1 MPAMLDD
8 PDSPTIYR
16 VSGVTPF
23 PDPGSPSLP
32 PEIIPRQVTLR
43 DGRTAATMVPFASP
57 EQVPASLLRY
67 LADQLNK
74 EIEGGDTYPMTEPMT
89 YEKFASYWF
98 QNIGV
103 LMLLGNIEQ
112 ASELADLPEAAT
124 GDWSKTCL
132 GSFYIK
138 PNYPGRSSHVCNA
151 GFLVT
156 DASRGR
162 GVGRLLGECY
172 LDWAPKL
179 GYTYSVF
186 NLVYETNVAS
196 CKLWD
201 ALGFK
206 RIGRVKGCGD
216 LRSYPGQ
223 LVDAIIYGRDL
234 VPGEFPEDLAGVERF
249 DKIKFYLKYHKYP
262 GGADRHEKSRLRS
275 AATHYRLVEGDRL
288 MLKDKEVIPDP
299 RLQYELARDI
309 HVASH
314 SGINKTTAIITE
326 KYHWPRIKET
336 VSDVIRNCVKC
347 KELGKT
353 PGSGANGGA
362 AGANNNSSTGSNS
375 NNADRSRAAASGS
388 SAVDDALSPTATT
401 VTPLPPPPRPA
412 ELAALD
418 DPTAVAAAAYRYPS
432 PDGGVTPSHTLRDPS
447 VSPLPPRP
455 PHVHA
460 HNPMLQDT
468 PRHHDTHAY
477 QPIDPRIIA
486 APHHHH
492 HDHHH
497 HHHEADHYAYQTE
510 TEFQELLNATE
521 AEDETATD
529 QHAEADAAA
538 ARREA
543 EAVDR
548 DLDMLIEQGDEDE
561 TMTGVGV
568 GGERGED
575 EGQGDAGVLD
585 AAAEEAKAKA
595 IFALS
600 YADG

>member
-1 MPAMLDD
+1 MM
-8 PDSPTIYR
+8 
-16 VSGVTPF
+16 
-23 PDPGSPSLP
+23 
-32 PEIIPRQVTLR
+32 
-43 DGRTAATMVPFASP
+43 PFASRD
-57 EQVPASLLRY
+57 QVPASLLGY

-74 EIEGGDTYPMTEPMT
+74 EIEGGDTYPMTEPMSH
-89 YEKFASYWF
+89 EKFASYWL
-98 QNIGV
+98 QNFGA

-112 ASELADLPEAAT
+112 PADLADLPEAAT

-162 GVGRLLGECY
+162 GVGRLMGECY

-196 CKLWD
+196 CKIWD

-249 DKIKFYLKYHKYP
+249 DKIKFYLKYNKYP
-262 GGADRHEKSRLRS
+262 VGADRHEKSRLRS
-275 AATHYRLVEGDRL
+275 AATHYRLVDGDRL

-299 RLQYELARDI
+299 RRQYEIARDI
-309 HVASH
+309 HVAAH
-314 SGINKTTAIITE
+314 GGINKTTATIAE
-326 KYHWPRIKET
+326 HYHWSRIKET

-353 PGSGANGGA
+353 PIAAANGG
-362 AGANNNSSTGSNS
+362 GST
-375 NNADRSRAAASGS
+375 ARSRAGPAD
-388 SAVDDALSPTATT
+388 AVSPISP
-401 VTPLPPPPRPA
+401 VTPQLPLPPPN
-412 ELAALD
+412 ELAALA
-418 DPTAVAAAAYRYPS
+418 DPSVSAYRYPS
-432 PDGGVTPSHTLRDPS
+432 PDGGVHPSHTLRDPS
-447 VSPLPPRP
+447 VSPLPPQ
-455 PHVHA
+455 HTNA
-460 HNPMLQDT
+460 HNPMLQDD
-468 PRHHDTHAY
+468 PRHHAAHGY

-492 HDHHH
+492 HH
-497 HHHEADHYAYQTE
+497 HHHEPEHDTDPYAYQTE
-510 TEFQELLNATE
+510 TDFQALLNAT
-521 AEDETATD
+521 AGEDER
-529 QHAEADAAA
+529 HSEADAAA

-561 TMTGVGV
+561 TMSGV
-568 GGERGED
+568 GERGV
-575 EGQGDAGVLD
+575 EGQDMVGLD
-585 AAAEEAKAKA
+585 AAAEEAKVKA
-595 IFALS
+595 IYALS

>member
-16 VSGVTPF
+16 VSGATPF
-23 PDPGSPSLP
+23 PEPGSSDLPS
-32 PEIIPRQVTLR
+32 EIVPRQVTLR
-43 DGRTAATMVPFASP
+43 DGRTAATMMPFASRD
-57 EQVPASLLRY
+57 QVPKSLLGY

-89 YEKFASYWF
+89 HEKFAPYWF
-98 QNIGV
+98 QNFGA

-112 ASELADLPEAAT
+112 PSDLADLPEAAT
-124 GDWSKTCL
+124 GNWSKTCL

-162 GVGRLLGECY
+162 GVGRLMGECY

-196 CKLWD
+196 CKIWD

-249 DKIKFYLKYHKYP
+249 DKIKFYLNTARNRAAP
-262 GGADRHEKSRLRS
+262 ADAVSPVSPAAPSAPPPSLS
-275 AATHYRLVEGDRL
+275 AAPPSA
-288 MLKDKEVIPDP
+288 PD
-299 RLQYELARDI
+299 
-309 HVASH
+309 
-314 SGINKTTAIITE
+314 
-326 KYHWPRIKET
+326 
-336 VSDVIRNCVKC
+336 
-347 KELGKT
+347 
-353 PGSGANGGA
+353 
-362 AGANNNSSTGSNS
+362 
-375 NNADRSRAAASGS
+375 
-388 SAVDDALSPTATT
+388 
-401 VTPLPPPPRPA
+401 
-412 ELAALD
+412 ELAAIA
-418 DPTAVAAAAYRYPS
+418 DPAVAAYRYPS
-432 PDGGVTPSHTLRDPS
+432 PDGGVHPSQTLRDPS
-447 VSPLPPRP
+447 VSPLPP
-455 PHVHA
+455 PHG
-460 HNPMLQDT
+460 HNPMLQDS
-468 PRHHDTHAY
+468 PRHHDAHVY

-486 APHHHH
+486 SPHHHGH
-492 HDHHH
+492 HHHH
-497 HHHEADHYAYQTE
+497 HHHEHEHDHDHETDPYAYQTE
-510 TEFQELLNATE
+510 TDFQALLNAT
-521 AEDETATD
+521 AGEDER
-529 QHAEADAAA
+529 HAEADDAA

-561 TMTGVGV
+561 TMSGVG
-568 GGERGED
+568 RGED
-575 EGQGDAGVLD
+575 DDVQGPVTLD
-585 AAAEEAKAKA
+585 VAAEEAKVKA
-595 IFALS
+595 IYALS